1 MSAKSNALRFLAVL
15 AVLPA
20 MLALTVLPAGAVI
33 DKEESDACASDL
45 ARCKSDCSI
54 NAREFGKVGS
64 RDFDSCYSDCRKI
77 CDYKKSDCLDDA
89 DKDAPKAPK
98 TKVQPKVKPGGAETP
113 GTENPKPK
121 GGIQQQP

>member
-1 MSAKSNALRFLAVL
+1 
-15 AVLPA
+15 
-20 MLALTVLPAGAVI
+20 VI

-64 RDFDSCYSDCRKI
+64 KDFDSCYSDCRKI

-113 GTENPKPK
+113 GTENPNVKPK